1 MRPLFGAG
9 LTLWLVGVG
18 VAAAQDPGVPN
29 DPAPA
34 QAEGEDGADLVG
46 LGLDPVT
53 RGVFVEAARHEAR
66 GSWARAASAY
76 SLVLGREPTYAPA
89 VLGLARARERQG
101 DRRAAEAT
109 LRTLPMDAD
118 AVEALAALL
127 VEERPAESV
136 SLYRTLGTLRLGD
149 PAPLLFEAEAALRA
163 RDVGGSV
170 AALDRYLTFDG
181 ASRSPERVVELMVG
195 LAAAYKDA
203 GDREAA
209 KMWLRRAIEQAPDG
223 ALAEEARA
231 RLDRVLVEEAADSL
245 ALGGAEELDPTLTA
259 ARDDAGFVLFGA
271 LLIGD
276 GPPQAQTT
284 RLRVGPEGVA
294 ESTLAGWL
302 VEAELLI
309 LAAEPRLRAVGRGV
323 FGG

>member
-1 MRPLFGAG
+1 MRQLLRAG

-18 VAAAQDPGVPN
+18 VAAAQDPGGPN

-136 SLYRTLGTLRLGD
+136 SLYRTLGT
-149 PAPLLFEAEAALRA
+149 
-163 RDVGGSV
+163 VS
-170 AALDRYLTFDG
+170 YTHLTLPTSD
-181 ASRSPERVVELMVG
+181 
-195 LAAAYKDA
+195 
-203 GDREAA
+203 
-209 KMWLRRAIEQAPDG
+209 
-223 ALAEEARA
+223 
-231 RLDRVLVEEAADSL
+231 LV
-245 ALGGAEELDPTLTA
+245 
-259 ARDDAGFVLFGA
+259 
-271 LLIGD
+271 
-276 GPPQAQTT
+276 
-284 RLRVGPEGVA
+284 
-294 ESTLAGWL
+294 
-302 VEAELLI
+302 
-309 LAAEPRLRAVGRGV
+309 
-323 FGG
+323 